1 MTENESACPAG
12 TNLSLMALKPPA
24 LGAEG
29 GLRQHLHSQ
38 DVELRLPKASFIS
51 RIYLF
56 EIQ

>member
-38 DVELRLPKASFIS
+38 DIRN
-51 RIYLF
+51 
-56 EIQ
+56 